1 MENQPN
7 FFSNMTGR
15 QQGRLLF
22 AQGLSV
28 ADISKHLNE
37 NASTVQSWKQRDGW
51 EKADIFDDVTLGLRA
66 RMLSLIFMERK
77 GNGEYHEIDFMM
89 RMLEKSAKIER
100 YRSGEGNEVDLNPN
114 LANRNNSP
122 KKKKLRNQITAE
134 QLVKLEELFNKLLY
148 SFQTDWLD
156 ALKDT
161 RLFILLK
168 SRQIGATYII
178 ALWALIDALKTG
190 NNKIFLSASKAQ
202 AYQFIEYIKEF
213 VFDALE
219 INLVGE
225 PMKIHGP
232 AGQVNFYWLG
242 TNKLTAQGRHGDV
255 ITDEFFWI
263 RNFKSFRSVASG
275 MASQKMYKQIYLS
288 TPSSVLHEAYAFW
301 AGTDGERKLPF
312 DIDISHQALKKPVKC
327 VDRKTRQ
334 IVTLDDAE
342 AAGYDKFD
350 REALLFENSDDEF
363 ANKYQAKFIDDSG
376 SYFPLSLTHPNMVDA
391 GALWRDFSPFSSRPY
406 EGPVWLGYDPSFTG
420 DKAALVVI
428 APPTGPNKPYRILE
442 VQQFRHLKPYEQAL
456 AIKKVC
462 GRYNVVFMGIDNTG
476 NGLAV
481 AEHVALFYPALTRLN
496 YNPELKIRMG
506 LRARELFQKRK
517 LQYEGQTV
525 PKSFMAVK
533 KTMTKGGGQQ
543 TLSTNRTAENGHGD
557 VAWAVMNALEGAPV
571 IYIAD
576 QQISNA
582 RKSRIRVF
590 NS

>member
-1 MENQPN
+1 M
-7 FFSNMTGR
+7 
-15 QQGRLLF
+15 LF
-22 AQGLSV
+22 AQGLAV
-28 ADISKHLNE
+28 ADIAKHLNE
-37 NASTVQSWKQRDGW
+37 NPSTVQSWKQRDGW

-77 GNGEYHEIDFMM
+77 GNGEYSEIDFMM

-114 LANRNNSP
+114 LANRNNTP

-134 QLVKLEELFNKLLY
+134 QLEKLEDLFNKLLY

-161 RLFILLK
+161 RIFILLK

-232 AGQVNFYWLG
+232 AGQVSFYWLG

-263 RNFKSFRSVASG
+263 RNFKSFRNVASG
-275 MASQKMYKQIYLS
+275 MASQNMYKQIYLS

-301 AGTDGERKLPF
+301 TGTDGERKLPF
-312 DIDISHQALKKPVKC
+312 EIDVSHQALKKPVKC

-342 AAGYDKFD
+342 AAGYDKFNRD
-350 REALLFENSDDEF
+350 DLVFENSDDEF
-363 ANKYQAKFIDDSG
+363 ANKYLAQFIDDSG
-376 SYFPLSLTHPNMVDA
+376 SYFPLAITQPNMVDA

-406 EGPVWLGYDPSFTG
+406 NGQVWLGYDPSYTG

-428 APPTGPNKPYRILE
+428 APPNLPNKPYRILE
-442 VQQFRHLKPYEQAL
+442 VQQFRNLSPQEQAL

-462 GRYNVVFMGIDNTG
+462 GRYNVTFMGIDNTG

-481 AEHVALFYPALTRLN
+481 AEHTVLFYPALTRLN
-496 YNPELKIRMG
+496 YNPDLKIRMG
-506 LRARELFQKRK
+506 LRAKELFQKRK

-533 KTMTKGGGQQ
+533 KTMTKSGGHL
-543 TLSTNRTAENGHGD
+543 TLSTNRTLENGHGD
-557 VAWAVMNALEGAPV
+557 VAWAVMNALEGAPI
-571 IYIAD
+571 IYIPD
-576 QQISNA
+576 QSISNA
-582 RKSRIRVF
+582 RQSRIRVY
-590 NS
+590 

>member
-1 MENQPN
+1 MEKGND
-7 FFSNMTGR
+7 FFSNMTAR

-22 AQGLSV
+22 AQGLAV
-28 ADISKHLNE
+28 ADIAKHLNE
-37 NASTVQSWKQRDGW
+37 NPSTVQSWKQRDGW

-77 GNGEYHEIDFMM
+77 GNPEYKEIDFMM
-89 RMLEKSAKIER
+89 ELLLKAARIER

-114 LANRNNSP
+114 LANRNNTP

-134 QLVKLEELFNKLLY
+134 QLEKLEDLFNKLLY

-161 RLFILLK
+161 RIFILLK

-232 AGQVNFYWLG
+232 AGQVSFYWLG

-263 RNFKSFRSVASG
+263 RNFKSFRNVASG
-275 MASQKMYKQIYLS
+275 MASQNMYKQIYLS

-301 AGTDGERKLPF
+301 TGTDGERKLPF
-312 DIDISHQALKKPVKC
+312 EIDVSHQALKKPVKC

-342 AAGYDKFD
+342 AAGYDKFNRD
-350 REALLFENSDDEF
+350 DLVFENSDDEF
-363 ANKYQAKFIDDSG
+363 ANKYLAQFIDDSG
-376 SYFPLSLTHPNMVDA
+376 SYFPLAITQPNMVDA

-406 EGPVWLGYDPSFTG
+406 NGQVWLGYDPSYTG

-428 APPTGPNKPYRILE
+428 APPNLPNKPYRILE
-442 VQQFRHLKPYEQAL
+442 VQQFRNLSPQEQAL

-462 GRYNVVFMGIDNTG
+462 GRYNVTFMGIDNTG

-481 AEHVALFYPALTRLN
+481 AEHTVLFYPALTRLN
-496 YNPELKIRMG
+496 YNPDLKIRMG
-506 LRARELFQKRK
+506 LRAKELFQKRK

-533 KTMTKGGGQQ
+533 KTMTKGGGHL
-543 TLSTNRTAENGHGD
+543 TLSTNRTLENGHGD
-557 VAWAVMNALEGAPV
+557 VAWAVMNALEGAPI
-571 IYIAD
+571 IYIPD
-576 QQISNA
+576 QSISNA
-582 RKSRIRVF
+582 RQSRIRVY
-590 NS
+590 